1 MARNNYE
8 LWRERYGLEQVRR
21 LAEDGLSEEA
31 IASALGLELT
41 TMRLWLKKY
50 PDFAAAIRLGSAES
64 DYVVINA
71 LYKKATGHSVPLKK
85 TYKLKHV
92 EYDPDTGKKLREF
105 EELATGI
112 DETFVP
118 ADLNAEKFWLKSR
131 QPERWGELL
140 SEKDGAGDGESEGG
154 VVEIP
159 MADKLDDGA
168 DESDSDDK
176 RKRSGGESLIGSR
189 SAYRDSD
196 GDSRS
201 AYHTSEGE

>member
-85 TYKLKHV
+85 GASS
-92 EYDPDTGKKLREF
+92 P
-105 EELATGI
+105 ATS
-112 DETFVP
+112 
-118 ADLNAEKFWLKSR
+118 WS
-131 QPERWGELL
+131 
-140 SEKDGAGDGESEGG
+140 SEMSARRALP
-154 VVEIP
+154 VC
-159 MADKLDDGA
+159 
-168 DESDSDDK
+168 
-176 RKRSGGESLIGSR
+176 RKWQCW
-189 SAYRDSD
+189 Y
-196 GDSRS
+196 
-201 AYHTSEGE
+201 